1 MPWTSGVSLGEPGP
15 AAAIDGHAT
24 HDQATHLQTRD
35 RLFWIALARSW
46 RNWRMA
52 LMLVQPDTVVR
63 WHRDWLRRR
72 WTRRSTPPADGR
84 PPIDHQIRALVRD
97 MASAN
102 PLWGAPRIHGEL
114 RAVGI
119 VVSERTV
126 SRLLESHPRPHSQ
139 TWRTVSHQSPRHS
152 RLDRFLHR
160 SDGHRPGTVRPPGA
174 IASPPA
180 HRALQHDRTSDSDVD
195 SSASGRH
202 IPGRHRANLF
212 CIETGITSLATSSCG
227 DWRAWASRK
236 SSRPRRVLGKIR
248 SSNA

>member
-1 MPWTSGVSLGEPGP
+1 MRRTTTR
-15 AAAIDGHAT
+15 A
-24 HDQATHLQTRD
+24 HLQTRD
-35 RLFWIALARSW
+35 RLFWIVLARSW

-72 WTRRSTPPADGR
+72 WTRRSKPPADGR
-84 PPIDHQIRALVRD
+84 PPIDHQIRVLVRD

-114 RAVGI
+114 RALGV

-139 TWRTVSHQSPRHS
+139 TWRT
-152 RLDRFLHR
+152 FLTNHLATAA
-160 SDGHRPGTVRPPGA
+160 SIDCFTVPTVTGRVLFVLLEL

-180 HRALQHDRTSDSDVD
+180 HRALQHYRTSDSDVV
-195 SSASGRH
+195 SSASGRR
-202 IPGRHRANLF
+202 IPGRHRANLV
-212 CIETGITSLATSSCG
+212 
-227 DWRAWASRK
+227 ASR
-236 SSRPRRVLGKIR
+236 PG
-248 SSNA
+248 